1 MINMAMFEHF
11 DKNAPYLEMKDV
23 SFSVGNLDIIKDVSI
38 QIAKGTTTAFLGKSG
53 CGKST
58 ALKILAALINPTMGI
73 VKFRGCTISDM
84 SAIRLELFRKRSGF
98 VFQDSALFAN
108 QDIYHNLELPLMIH
122 CPKLTAKE
130 RRERIHEVTHSV
142 GYEKPLTIR
151 PAQLSTGEQKKIGFA
166 RAIIYNPEILFL
178 DECTES
184 VDDKSVQKIVTIL
197 QNFCYNKKNL
207 IYVSHDN
214 DFIKTFGGDKYV
226 FNNGLIEKVILQEKQ
241 KEDEVQN

>member
-1 MINMAMFEHF
+1 MLMAIFEYF
-11 DKNAPYLEMKDV
+11 DKNAPFLEMTDV
-23 SFSVGNLDIIKDVSI
+23 SFSAGNVDVIKNVSI

-53 CGKST
+53 CGKTT
-58 ALKILAALINPTMGI
+58 ALKILAALINPTEGK
-73 VKFRGCTISDM
+73 VRFRGCTISDM
-84 SAIRLELFRKRSGF
+84 SANRLELFRKRSGF

-108 QDIYHNLELPLMIH
+108 QDIYHNLELPLMVH
-122 CPKLTAKE
+122 CPKLTPKE
-130 RRERIHEVTHSV
+130 RRERIHEVTKSV
-142 GYEKPLTIR
+142 GYEKPLTYR

-166 RAIIYNPEILFL
+166 RAIIYNPEILFV

-184 VDDKSVQKIVTIL
+184 VDDRSVQKIVTIL

-226 FNNGLIEKVILQEKQ
+226 FNNGVVEKVILQEHK
-241 KEDEVQN
+241 KEDEIQN